1 MSINKLRLNKVKS
14 LKKGFFS
21 RFWKKSKIAH
31 LTDEEL
37 NELIQLLETG
47 KFDKGLSLIQQLNRS
62 RNLDIDG
69 KTITSAFKIF
79 ILFHRG
85 IVEGDILLA
94 IDEWNKREN
103 QAKTL
108 RGKIVTKLMY
118 TIVGVYYKREE
129 NHLKSLNEL
138 LESIKK
144 SQTDIDPYFRDWVL
158 MNTNA
163 ALGTSTMEGEYDS
176 ALKYFS
182 EASSLND
189 KHNWKLRQA
198 VILLQKGLMYFLQ
211 DEMEL
216 AIVKYQESIKLAKEI
231 GYTQGIRMNEGN
243 LINCFFEKGD
253 SHKAMKLA
261 KIIYNRAQEAKTTGS
276 IGFSLFIIIRSLLEL
291 GLDDQIP
298 PYFDELEELATTFP
312 QNSSVNYHCQFAK
325 ALVLKTSKHFADRI
339 KAQTLFTQLL
349 KDTPRT
355 SLDPR
360 IGFHLAELTLKELQT
375 TNNEELLVEF
385 EQTLDLLK
393 EKASQFKSPSRTVEI
408 YLLESKLALIQTN
421 LKEAQQKLDQALK
434 LAREKNL
441 HRMVFK
447 VSKAYDKF
455 LDEKKTWETLREAPL
470 KERLDKS
477 QINQMIDQ
485 AIHRKSA
492 KIEEIPEES
501 VYLFIISDFGL
512 TVYSYDFQEEKV
524 IDDQLVGGFLSA
536 INTFC
541 QEMFS
546 SKGYL
551 ERVKYQEYTILLEPL
566 GESFIGC
573 YVIKGDSYLASKRL
587 IQLIDEI
594 KSSPLYADFEEIKTT
609 GLLKLDYDTMK
620 DIIIEIF

>member
-69 KTITSAFKIF
+69 KTITSAFKNF
-79 ILFHRG
+79 ILYHRG
-85 IVEGDILLA
+85 IEEGDILLT
-94 IDEWNKREN
+94 IDEWNKREK

-129 NHLKSLNEL
+129 NHLKSLNEQ

-198 VILLQKGLMYFLQ
+198 IILIQKGLMYSLQ
-211 DEMEL
+211 DELEL
-216 AIVKYQESIKLAKEI
+216 AIVIYQESLKLSKEI
-231 GYTQGIRMNEGN
+231 GYTQGILINEGN
-243 LINCFFEKGD
+243 LTECFYEKGD
-253 SHKAMKLA
+253 FQKSLKLA
-261 KIIYNRAQEAKTTGS
+261 KINYNKAQEAKTTHE
-276 IGFSLFIIIRSLLEL
+276 IGVSLLKIIKSLLEL
-291 GLDDQIP
+291 GLDEQVQP
-298 PYFDELEELATTFP
+298 HLDELEELTNKFP
-312 QNSSVNYHCQFAK
+312 QDSHVNYNYQYAK

-349 KDTPRT
+349 KDTPGNFI
-355 SLDPR
+355 DPG

-393 EKASQFKSPSRTVEI
+393 EKASQFKSPSRTVET

-421 LKEAQQKLDQALK
+421 LEEAQQKLDQALK

-455 LDEKKTWETLREAPL
+455 LEEKKIWESLRDAPF
-470 KERLDKS
+470 KERLDNA
-477 QINQMIDQ
+477 QLDILIDQ

-594 KSSPLYADFEEIKTT
+594 KSSPLYADFEEIQTT